1 MKRTIVIEI
10 LLLIAA
16 IAMIACCV
24 QFFVMVANDLETI
37 EWFKQENQE
46 YLSWYRF
53 VLQYSIFGSLSLLA
67 TLADLAAMVLIAL
80 RDIPKLKAWIE
91 QRKAARKVAKAEK
104 AEADKQT
111 RIAMLQAEL
120 DQLKKDE

>member
-1 MKRTIVIEI
+1 MKRTILIEI

-16 IAMIACCV
+16 IVMIACCV
-24 QFFVMVANDLETI
+24 QFFIIVANDLETI

-53 VLQYSIFGSLSLLA
+53 VWQYSIFGSLSLLA
-67 TLADLAAMVLIAL
+67 ALADLAAMILIAL
-80 RDIPKLKAWIE
+80 RDIPKLKAWVE
-91 QRKAARKVAKAEK
+91 RRKAARADAKAEK
-104 AEADKQT
+104 AEADKQA
-111 RIAMLQAEL
+111 RIAALQAEL